1 MVATKERPK
10 RTKLKMRPESNGNG
24 HPASVLDVP
33 VEFGNVTLGDG
44 TARLGIKISRDV
56 LNINA
61 ADETL
66 CERRLT
72 GKVVLGH
79 ENDSPGQTTFVNSD
93 YVVEA
98 SFDTKRYSVG
108 SKTIATGLTVNLK
121 EIDVEDLSHF
131 SKKKG
136 RMVLTGIGAI
146 PGGSTDEGDDEED
159 EEGDDE

>member
-1 MVATKERPK
+1 MVATKEKPK

-24 HPASVLDVP
+24 SPASVLDVP

-56 LNINA
+56 LTINA

-72 GKVVLGH
+72 GKVILGH

-98 SFDTKRYSVG
+98 SFDTKRYSAG
-108 SKTIATGLTVNLK
+108 SKSIATGLTVNLK
-121 EIDVEDLSHF
+121 EINVEDLSHF

-136 RMVLTGIGAI
+136 RMILTGIGAI
-146 PGGSTDEGDDEED
+146 PNSDPGDEDDGEDDDEGDE
-159 EEGDDE
+159 